1 MKAKEI
7 IEQLRQTF
15 NELVNPNIASVQF
28 IDAMLIDGTPVQIT
42 ALEVGGIV
50 TINGVP
56 APAGEHTL
64 QDGTVIVLGENGAI
78 MEIKPAQQE
87 VEIEIEAAK
96 KKVNMEEIFSAFET
110 STNQKF
116 ASYEAK
122 FQAYETKFAEYETK
136 MATATKMIEGL
147 INLTNTLAEA
157 PTGQPDESVKTSAK
171 FVEEKPKYNYS
182 VLFGK

>member
-15 NELVNPNIASVQF
+15 NELVTPIASVQF
-28 IDAMLIDGTPVQIT
+28 IDAMLQDGTPVQIT

-64 QDGTVIVLGENGAI
+64 QDGTVIVVGENGAI
-78 MEIKPAQQE
+78 MEVKPAQAMPEESQMQE
-87 VEIEIEAAK
+87 DMGAK
-96 KKVNMEEIFSAFET
+96 FSAFE
-110 STNQKF
+110 SLTNEKFSSYESKF
-116 ASYEAK
+116 A
-122 FQAYETKFAEYETK
+122 AYETKFAEYEAK

-157 PTGQPDESVKTSAK
+157 PTGKVDEAVKSTAK
-171 FVEEKPKYNYS
+171 FNEEKPKYNYDI
-182 VLFGK
+182 LFKK

>member
-15 NELVNPNIASVQF
+15 NELVTPIASVQF
-28 IDAMLIDGTPVQIT
+28 IDAMLQDGTPVQIT

-64 QDGTVIVLGENGAI
+64 QDGTVIVVGENGAI
-78 MEIKPAQQE
+78 MEIKPAVMPE
-87 VEIEIEAAK
+87 EPPMAEDMGAK
-96 KKVNMEEIFSAFET
+96 FSAFE
-110 STNQKF
+110 SLTNEKF
-116 ASYEAK
+116 SSYEAK
-122 FQAYETKFAEYETK
+122 FQAYEAKFAEYESK

-157 PTGQPDESVKTSAK
+157 PTGKVDEAVKTTEQIN
-171 FVEEKPKYNYS
+171 EEKPKYNYD
-182 VLFGK
+182 VLFKK

>member
-1 MKAKEI
+1 MKATEILKQLKE
-7 IEQLRQTF
+7 TF
-15 NELVNPNIASVQF
+15 NELVNPAIDSVQF
-28 IDAMLIDGTPVQIT
+28 IDAMLQDGTPVQIT

-78 MEIKPAQQE
+78 MEIKPMESE
-87 VEIEIEAAK
+87 VEVEAK
-96 KKVNMEEIFSAFET
+96 KKLKMEEIFSAFET

-122 FQAYETKFAEYETK
+122 FQAYETKFAEYEAK

-157 PTGQPDESVKTSAK
+157 PTGQADESVKTTAK

-182 VLFGK
+182 VLFNNK

>member
-28 IDAMLIDGTPVQIT
+28 IDAMLQDGTPVQIT

-64 QDGTVIVLGENGAI
+64 QDGTVIIVGENGAI
-78 MEIKPAQQE
+78 MEIKPMEAETE
-87 VEIEIEAAK
+87 VEIEAK
-96 KKVNMEEIFSAFET
+96 KKLKMEEIFSAFET

-122 FQAYETKFAEYETK
+122 FQAYETKFAEYEAK

-182 VLFGK
+182 VLFRK